1 MYSLLSLKLCSC
13 FGVRK
18 KRKKPGTNMKEVVE
32 SGSLAAFKIKKSVRF
47 RQDGDVPKR
56 VNPTP
61 GLRPRAGGGVAQD
74 TLDLGHKP
82 SSTQVESSRVLQ
94 GGIKC
99 RSRLKCKDRPVGRTQ
114 GAAWLWG
121 SASVWNKQ
129 IFHTWLFLVAGMSA
143 SVPVRDAFRLFW
155 CHWVKAAARF

>member
-47 RQDGDVPKR
+47 RQDGDVAKR
-56 VNPTP
+56 GNPTP
-61 GLRPRAGGGVAQD
+61 GLRPRAGGGVARD
-74 TLDLGHKP
+74 ALDLGHKP
-82 SSTQVESSRVLQ
+82 SRTQAESNRVLQ

-99 RSRLKCKDRPVGRTQ
+99 RSRLKREDGSVGRVDP
-114 GAAWLWG
+114 GRC
-121 SASVWNKQ
+121 
-129 IFHTWLFLVAGMSA
+129 VALGKCKRM
-143 SVPVRDAFRLFW
+143 
-155 CHWVKAAARF
+155 K

>member
-47 RQDGDVPKR
+47 RQDGDAPR
-56 VNPTP
+56 RGNPTP
-61 GLRPRAGGGVAQD
+61 GLRPRAGGGGVAKD

-82 SSTQVESSRVLQ
+82 SSTQVESNRVLQ

-99 RSRLKCKDRPVGRTQ
+99 RSGLKCKDGPVG
-114 GAAWLWG
+114 GVDPG
-121 SASVWNKQ
+121 CC
-129 IFHTWLFLVAGMSA
+129 VALGKCKRM
-143 SVPVRDAFRLFW
+143 
-155 CHWVKAAARF
+155 K